1 MKFISVILYEI
12 VCLYLSLCFYKS
24 AISSYQFDWRAHSCV
39 VPDEVNTKKKKR
51 NSGNTKIQEEKT
63 LLELL
68 LKHFLLTILLLNTQ
82 ISKRFRRT
90 SDLVIRSFREE
101 HFFYFLT

>member
-39 VPDEVNTKKKKR
+39 VPDEVNTKKKKKKFWKYQD
-51 NSGNTKIQEEKT
+51 S
-63 LLELL
+63 
-68 LKHFLLTILLLNTQ
+68 
-82 ISKRFRRT
+82 RRENP
-90 SDLVIRSFREE
+90 S
-101 HFFYFLT
+101 